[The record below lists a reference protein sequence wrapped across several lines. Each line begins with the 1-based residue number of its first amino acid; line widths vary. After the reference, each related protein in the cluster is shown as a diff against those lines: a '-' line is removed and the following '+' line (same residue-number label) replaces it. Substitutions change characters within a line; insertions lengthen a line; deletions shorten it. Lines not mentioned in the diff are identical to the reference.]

1 MKMNLLSFYNLI
13 LLTII
18 RIIGLGLSIEFL
30 INLRKKRFIAP
41 VAGWS
46 CWVIAG
52 LLPIIAD
59 NLTIGVISEILL
71 LLNAI
76 LSAEGLMLIFM
87 GVLSYFRFVPG
98 KIMFL
103 VTLFYLIFPLAAYGL
118 FGETLALSSAVAMIF
133 VSYVVISLMIIF
145 KRKEINRTIGGGAK
159 WVYLA
164 LISVICYL
172 ILSFILMFSVEDFS
186 YGLYYSTNIP
196 AIISNYTVGI
206 LLTILIIVL
215 FIHLERGI
223 AYRDKD
229 QLKDKYSHNIG
240 NILQIIISAASIIE
254 MRGTLDE
261 SEKPN
266 IYLIQEKCNE
276 AGELIKEIR
285 DL

>member
-18 RIIGLGLSIEFL
+18 RIIGLALSIEFL
-30 INLRKKRFIAP
+30 INLKKKRFIAP
-41 VAGWS
+41 VFGWI
-46 CWVIAG
+46 CWVVTG
-52 LLPIIAD
+52 FLPIIAD
-59 NLTIGVISEILL
+59 NLTTGFLNEILL
-71 LLNAI
+71 LMNAI
-76 LSAEGLMLIFM
+76 LSAEGLILIFM
-87 GVLSYFRFVPG
+87 GILSYFRFVPG

-103 VTLFYLIFPLAAYGL
+103 VTLFYMIFPLTIYGL
-118 FGETLALSSAVAMIF
+118 FGETFALPFAVAMIF
-133 VSYVVISLMIIF
+133 ISYVAISLMILL
-145 KRKEINRTIGGGAK
+145 KGKEINTTIRGGAK
-159 WVYLA
+159 WLYLTI
-164 LISVICYL
+164 ISVICYL
-172 ILSFILMFSVEDFS
+172 ILSIILMLSIEDYS
-186 YGLYYSTNIP
+186 YGLYYSTNIL
-196 AIISNYTVGI
+196 AIISNYTMGI

-223 AYRDKD
+223 AYMDKD

-266 IYLIQEKCNE
+266 ILLIQEKCNE

-285 DL
+285 EL